1 MEIDKG
7 IQAIGGSSGMTGP
20 GWMQWAGCSWLW
32 PDGLEEGFEEK
43 RTARRGKKAS
53 NKTGG

>member
-1 MEIDKG
+1 
-7 IQAIGGSSGMTGP
+7 MTGP
-20 GWMQWAGCSWLW
+20 GWMQWAGSWLW

-43 RTARRGKKAS
+43 RAARRGKKAS